1 MSYSKTFK
9 PERYA
14 PIQHLIDE
22 IYALEPG
29 EKITYSTTSK
39 KTLKRVR
46 SLAYEWLFH
55 QDLKKNYRLKVDY
68 DCLELTF
75 KRVGAVSLEMER
87 ADKPRQ
93 ADELIEALIL
103 LSEEVAEELMEKWK
117 SERRI
122 TSGERLYLQKE
133 LKRLLS

>member
-14 PIQHLIDE
+14 PLQHLLDE

-29 EKITYSTTSK
+29 EKITYNTTSK
-39 KTLKRVR
+39 KTLARVR
-46 SLAYEWLFH
+46 SLSYEWLYH

-75 KRVGAVSLEMER
+75 KRVGITSLEMKR
-87 ADKPRQ
+87 VDKPRQ

-103 LSEEVAEELMEKWK
+103 LREEEAEELMRKWESGK
-117 SERRI
+117 RI
-122 TSGERLYLQKE
+122 TSEERLYLKKE